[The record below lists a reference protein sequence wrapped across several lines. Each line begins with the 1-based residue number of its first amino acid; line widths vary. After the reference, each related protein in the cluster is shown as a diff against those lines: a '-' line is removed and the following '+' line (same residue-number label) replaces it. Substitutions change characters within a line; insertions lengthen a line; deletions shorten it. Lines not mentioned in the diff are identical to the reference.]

1 MSGHIV
7 LLVSLLPLFPA
18 LLPETAAAVGSCTS
32 LAQLTTGFRVVPSPA
47 EETSV
52 AQHASHS
59 GHAKASLAHW
69 DTAPGGLGISSSS
82 VARDWWGQDAD
93 SLPAYDLVVIVPT
106 HGRRDLDKRQA
117 IRDSWAQYLNKSV
130 TPVCSICRNRSTKLL
145 FIVGTEGGLMDM
157 KKEAEE
163 FKDMGVLQDFGQEE
177 YGLDG
182 AEKTQRSIRYA
193 VEHFKFRLLL
203 KVDSDSWVF
212 IDRLFSILDRERLWG
227 GENGTSLSIYGGQF
241 HEPDEQGPLAAATS
255 DAIMA
260 LNSSL
265 PSHAAG
271 AGYLLSPDLCE
282 FIAGMG
288 APSEQARDFQAWQK
302 GEFVGSLPSSCK
314 LAR

>member
-1 MSGHIV
+1 
-7 LLVSLLPLFPA
+7 
-18 LLPETAAAVGSCTS
+18 
-32 LAQLTTGFRVVPSPA
+32 
-47 EETSV
+47 
-52 AQHASHS
+52 
-59 GHAKASLAHW
+59 
-69 DTAPGGLGISSSS
+69 
-82 VARDWWGQDAD
+82 
-93 SLPAYDLVVIVPT
+93 
-106 HGRRDLDKRQA
+106 
-117 IRDSWAQYLNKSV
+117 
-130 TPVCSICRNRSTKLL
+130 
-145 FIVGTEGGLMDM
+145 MDM

-288 APSEQARDFQAWQK
+288 APSEQARDGFKRGKRESLWAPYPRLA
-302 GEFVGSLPSSCK
+302 SLPDEDATVGLWLMALNHTKVPLPVSSAKMDCEAGGDAALPTVIDHPVTTDEMRRRWRSYTELGNPCTLQVGAQGRQK
-314 LAR
+314 AQEKVTQWLNRHISMPGAVARAAVQRVWQHGRHKR